1 MQTGGESGRIFR
13 IVPEN
18 FKPTKAPRL
27 RAAKTHDL
35 VVLLA
40 HPNAWHRDTAARL
53 LYERRDVAA
62 AALLTNMVMHSQLP
76 QARLQALQALD
87 GLGALNEAVV
97 VKSLRDR
104 DERVRE
110 HAVALCG
117 RLAEHREFSDK
128 AWTELGALANDPSI
142 NVRYQL
148 AFTLGDIGRPEKLTT
163 MAQVLRQ
170 DLTNRWFQ
178 AAVLSSVSRGA
189 GDLFVAL
196 AAAPRWRNDPAGLAF
211 LSQLALMIGA
221 KGQID
226 EVNQALDFINSA
238 RLDIFP
244 AFTLLTS
251 LGEGL
256 HRIGSSFALV
266 DPQGRLQRFFDQ
278 ALQMA
283 TDGTVVE
290 NVRIAAL
297 RLLGVSSYAA
307 ADPGD
312 ALQFLLGTG
321 ESDAIQVATID
332 TFGRYEN
339 PAIPTSLIA
348 RWPELTQVVR
358 AQIVTAFLSR
368 TDRVGAVLQ
377 ALEDGRMK
385 PTELSPTQVDFLLNY
400 REPGISQRT
409 LRIFGPIPRARPVV
423 VEQFKASLRTTG
435 VAARGRDIFRG
446 RCAECHRLA
455 SEGSR
460 LGPDL
465 ARAKLL
471 GKEKLL
477 SAILEPNLEIAP
489 GYATSVVETR
499 GRDNLIGIVMDE
511 NEATITLRQPGDV
524 EVVWPRRNIQS
535 IQPQIWSLMP
545 DGMEQGLTPQAMADL
560 LEYIMMPTPK

>member
-1 MQTGGESGRIFR
+1 M
-13 IVPEN
+13 
-18 FKPTKAPRL
+18 
-27 RAAKTHDL
+27 
-35 VVLLA
+35 
-40 HPNAWHRDTAARL
+40 
-53 LYERRDVAA
+53 
-62 AALLTNMVMHSQLP
+62 
-76 QARLQALQALD
+76 
-87 GLGALNEAVV
+87 
-97 VKSLRDR
+97 
-104 DERVRE
+104 
-110 HAVALCG
+110 
-117 RLAEHREFSDK
+117 
-128 AWTELGALANDPSI
+128 
-142 NVRYQL
+142 
-148 AFTLGDIGRPEKLTT
+148 
-163 MAQVLRQ
+163 
-170 DLTNRWFQ
+170 
-178 AAVLSSVSRGA
+178 
-189 GDLFVAL
+189 
-196 AAAPRWRNDPAGLAF
+196 
-211 LSQLALMIGA
+211 
-221 KGQID
+221 
-226 EVNQALDFINSA
+226 
-238 RLDIFP
+238 
-244 AFTLLTS
+244 
-251 LGEGL
+251 
-256 HRIGSSFALV
+256 
-266 DPQGRLQRFFDQ
+266 
-278 ALQMA
+278 
-283 TDGTVVE
+283 
-290 NVRIAAL
+290 RIAAL

-339 PAIPTSLIA
+339 PAIPASLIA

-377 ALEDGRMK
+377 ALEDGRIK

-400 REPGISQRT
+400 REPGISQRA
-409 LRIFGPIPRARPVV
+409 LRIFGPIPRARPAV

-477 SAILEPNLEIAP
+477 SAILEPNLEITP

-499 GRDNLIGIVMDE
+499 GRDNLIGIVIDE

-560 LEYIMMPTPK
+560 LEYIMMTTPR